1 MWLLTVIGTDSRERA
16 GVNLLLFDAEELP
29 EFLGGLGLGKP
40 ECCLTFLLLFVIS
53 GFGGGEGV
61 VSSSFKKG
69 LLLNTFIFFSDELLV
84 TGGGGLGALDF
95 FIDDFLLL
103 DLVVVGLG
111 RTGAGTV
118 EGGGCGACNFL
129 LLTGIL
135 DSFEG
140 DDDLLLFLRSCS
152 ASFSAICCCSS
163 SSSREGLAEEP
174 LSEVTS
180 WSFLATFN
188 FV

>member
-40 ECCLTFLLLFVIS
+40 ECFLPFLLLFVIS
-53 GFGGGEGV
+53 GFGGGGGEGV

-118 EGGGCGACNFL
+118 GGGGCGACNFL

-152 ASFSAICCCSS
+152 ASYFFIQCPFY
-163 SSSREGLAEEP
+163 E
-174 LSEVTS
+174 
-180 WSFLATFN
+180 
-188 FV
+188 

>member
-1 MWLLTVIGTDSRERA
+1 MWLFTVIGTDSRERA
-16 GVNLLLFDAEELP
+16 GVNLLFDDEL

-40 ECCLTFLLLFVIS
+40 ECFLPFLLLFVELVS
-53 GFGGGEGV
+53 GGGEGV
-61 VSSSFKKG
+61 VSASFRKG
-69 LLLNTFIFFSDELLV
+69 LLLNTFVVCSDELAV
-84 TGGGGLGALDF
+84 PAGGLGALDF

-118 EGGGCGACNFL
+118 GGGGCGACNFL

-140 DDDLLLFLRSCS
+140 EDDLLLFLRSCS
-152 ASFSAICCCSS
+152 ASYFFIKCPFY
-163 SSSREGLAEEP
+163 E
-174 LSEVTS
+174 
-180 WSFLATFN
+180 
-188 FV
+188 